1 MLIIDFLLLLGEDVD
16 TTDPRDVD
24 FNAIMIFVSGSRKG
38 VINELGLRAGA
49 RDRRG
54 YVNSK
59 VGRSED
65 RDSP

>member
-1 MLIIDFLLLLGEDVD
+1 MLIINFLLLLGEDVD
-16 TTDPRDVD
+16 TTDPRDVECNV
-24 FNAIMIFVSGSRKG
+24 FLIFVLGPMKG
-38 VINELGLRAGA
+38 VVNELGLWAGA
-49 RDRRG
+49 RGRRG